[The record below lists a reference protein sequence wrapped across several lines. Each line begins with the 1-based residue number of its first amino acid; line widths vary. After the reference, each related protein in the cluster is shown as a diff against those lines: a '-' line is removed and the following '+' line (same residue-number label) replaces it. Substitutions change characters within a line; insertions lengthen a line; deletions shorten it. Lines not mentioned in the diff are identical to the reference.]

1 MSGAWRKTLIYLGL
15 VEEPEEHDELPE
27 RFDRPSRGM
36 DAPRGGGGREPNDG
50 ERKVRALRFPA
61 SDDAPGRPGGP
72 PWDRERGRD
81 PDRDRTGTATSTRP
95 PPERDVRVRVLDVHD
110 FEDCEDI
117 GRTYQEGQPVLFDLG
132 GVETGV
138 GRRVLDFVS
147 GVTFALEGSLTRV
160 GPRAFLLVPEGVTLP
175 ERERRRLADLGF
187 RTGT

>member
-27 RFDRPSRGM
+27 RFDRPPRAM
-36 DAPRGGGGREPNDG
+36 DAPTGGGERDVGDG

-61 SDDAPGRPGGP
+61 SDGGPARPVGP
-72 PWDRERGRD
+72 PWDRG
-81 PDRDRTGTATSTRP
+81 PDRDRAGTTTSTRQK

-110 FEDCEDI
+110 FEDCADI
-117 GRTYQEGQPVLFDLG
+117 GRTYQEGQPVLFDLDD
-132 GVETGV
+132 VETGV

-187 RTGT
+187 SSGT